1 MKKIIVLLL
10 SLILLPVG
18 LPVVKAQE
26 DNIAEI
32 ESIELEIET
41 LKKELRTLKRK
52 NMNKMPLFLYEDD
65 MFEIWLRDI
74 KIHSGKP
81 QRYEIIYEI
90 YNDTDYT
97 IEIQTR
103 EVSLDNLMID
113 DYVLMSYTIASGK
126 VGHADMK
133 MVDYSD
139 DDLPPLEGLLELNL
153 KFFNWDNEIED
164 IYIPLTIDLDR
175 LGFK

>member
-1 MKKIIVLLL
+1 MKKIIVLFL

-26 DNIAEI
+26 DNAAEI

-41 LKKELRTLKRK
+41 LEKELRTLKRK
-52 NMNKMPLFLYEDD
+52 NMNRMPLFLYEDD
-65 MFEIWLRDI
+65 MFEIWLYDI
-74 KIHSGKP
+74 KVRSGEP
-81 QRYEIIYEI
+81 RRYEIIYEI
-90 YNDTDYT
+90 YNQTDYT
-97 IEIQTR
+97 IEVQTR

-113 DYVLMSYTIASGK
+113 DYVLMSYTIAPGK
-126 VGHADMK
+126 VGRADMD

-139 DDLPPLEGLLELNL
+139 DDLPQLEGLLELNL
-153 KFFNWDNEIED
+153 KFFNWDDEIED
-164 IYIPLTIDLDR
+164 VYIPITIDLDR